1 MQATIKILKKVD
13 QYNEH
18 RRKSGYKTIGIGIGI
33 HTGSLML
40 GTVGEQERMDGSVIA
55 DVVNL
60 CARLES
66 LKRFY
71 GSSILVSG
79 QTLKLLES
87 KDGSNHRFVDMVRV
101 KGKKELVLIY
111 EIFDA
116 DPPELLKKKVA
127 MRKAWTKALLHYYDR
142 NFMKAY
148 RLFKALR
155 GKNPDDRIF
164 DLYIKRCVRCIKLGV
179 PEDWQGIEVIN
190 LK

>member
-1 MQATIKILKKVD
+1 MQAAIKILKKVD

-40 GTVGEQERMDGSVIA
+40 RTVGEQERMDGSVIA

-60 CARLES
+60 
-66 LKRFY
+66 
-71 GSSILVSG
+71 
-79 QTLKLLES
+79 
-87 KDGSNHRFVDMVRV
+87 

-179 PEDWQGIEVIN
+179 PEDW
-190 LK
+190 

>member
-1 MQATIKILKKVD
+1 M
-13 QYNEH
+13 
-18 RRKSGYKTIGIGIGI
+18 
-33 HTGSLML
+33 
-40 GTVGEQERMDGSVIA
+40 
-55 DVVNL
+55 
-60 CARLES
+60 
-66 LKRFY
+66 
-71 GSSILVSG
+71 
-79 QTLKLLES
+79 
-87 KDGSNHRFVDMVRV
+87 
-101 KGKKELVLIY
+101 IY